1 MKKLLLMS
9 VLSVVSVMSV
19 SLLSGCVTENKAVGM
34 SEATDGF
41 AARAS
46 ANPAS
51 GGSVLMT
58 PEAIWI
64 QSCFSYASSPFVLK
78 SDKTTCARV
87 FTLGKKK
94 SFLGSL
100 FGVDDSALT
109 MTYIGNPND
118 TAADTVAII
127 NAGNGA
133 AALLN
138 AKK

>member
-1 MKKLLLMS
+1 MKKQLSILSIASTMS
-9 VLSVVSVMSV
+9 IL
-19 SLLSGCVTENKAVGM
+19 LLSGCVTEHKAVGM

-41 AARAS
+41 AVRAS

-58 PEAIWI
+58 PECIWL
-64 QSCFSYASSPFVLK
+64 QSCFSYASSPFVLA

-100 FGVDDSALT
+100 FGVDDSAVT

-127 NAGNGA
+127 NAGNNA
-133 AALLN
+133 VALLN